1 MKPWL
6 LGTILAL
13 LAAVCT
19 LTLLRV
25 AGEQANTLDSVRE
38 EAGETLAPGVT
49 LEQALALSSAHV
61 EEEPP
66 RLAHPPEGAQQPFH
80 FPAPTLRW
88 RGDRERIYRVELSR
102 GGEPFQVVVTRTPHI
117 VPDAHAWDRLRR
129 VPGPI
134 VVTIRAGVI
143 DPDGRVVGAVT
154 ESRSSFSMEA
164 QDAGPSG
171 VLVVGMKHRP
181 PSETDEHVPLM
192 MMHLAMVGMDLEE
205 LKPRVLFRTAYGP
218 ELIEGSTGAPR
229 DGAMGG
235 SQDEGPPP
243 PGPGG
248 VEAEALNPKTP
259 PKCVSCHDISQD
271 GRYIATFSQVTD
283 EGPPE
288 FDVANGFLTVLAM
301 PEREVIAQVPHGF
314 LPRFNPADSNLI
326 AYADVDETIGA
337 KTEMLVKRGDIVV
350 LDLESGVSTPVP
362 GASESDRV
370 EAVATWSPDG
380 QTLAFLRTAP
390 GEMWHGSETRTEI
403 ATVPW
408 AAGAGG
414 VATPLDGVSGFDQSH
429 FYPEYSP
436 DGRWLVAT
444 RADRG
449 FFSQISSDLVIVPAA
464 GGVAR
469 RLACNSPLADTW
481 HRFSPDGRW
490 LAMISNRTEIRHPD
504 VLLSRFDT
512 AEGTCQPP
520 VEIPHVAGP
529 AAHMH
534 AFHWVAELPWLRD
547 GLSLSVL
554 EELPPGQDHGERGD
568 GPDGYGEDGDGHYDN
583 DRGDRRDGNRR
594 DGGYPDDARRESFGS
609 DPPPPGAADA
619 IRGLLKALE
628 DGDTGAVG
636 QLFITREL
644 FLASSE
650 CEPSTQ
656 VESVMEGREQALQLA
671 AERPRITDVDVH
683 DGMLEHVLAGS
694 KPYEC
699 RALRDVLLFRTTWTR
714 TENGRP
720 IAGEAH
726 LLEIDGRWY
735 FARI

>member
-1 MKPWL
+1 MRPWL

-13 LAAVCT
+13 LVAACT
-19 LTLLRV
+19 LTLLSAV
-25 AGEQANTLDSVRE
+25 GEQANALHSVRE

-49 LEQALALSSAHV
+49 LEQALALSSAQT

-66 RLAHPPEGAQQPFH
+66 RLAHPSEGAQQPFH

-88 RGDRERIYRVELSR
+88 RGDRERLYRVELSR
-102 GGEPFQVVVTRTPHI
+102 GGETFQVVVTRTPQI
-117 VPDAHAWDRLRR
+117 VPDATAWERLRR
-129 VPGPI
+129 AAGPI

-143 DPDGRVVGAVT
+143 DPDGRVVGTVT
-154 ESRSSFSMEA
+154 ESWSSFSMEA
-164 QDAGPSG
+164 QEAGPSG
-171 VLVVGMKHRP
+171 VLVVGMKHHP
-181 PSETDEHVPLM
+181 PSRTEEHVPLM
-192 MMHLAMVGMDLEE
+192 MMHLALVGMDLEE

-218 ELIEGSTGAPR
+218 ELLEGSTGAPR
-229 DGAMGG
+229 DLAMGG

-288 FDVANGFLTVLAM
+288 FDAANGFLTVLAM

-314 LPRFNPADSNLI
+314 LPRFNPADSSLI

-350 LDLESGVSTPVP
+350 LDLESGVSTRLP

-408 AAGAGG
+408 ADGAGG
-414 VATPLDGVSGFDQSH
+414 VATPLAGVSGFEQSH

-449 FFSQISSDLVIVPAA
+449 FFSQISSDLVIVPA
-464 GGVAR
+464 GGGAAR

-490 LAMISNRTEIRHPD
+490 LAMISNRSEIRHPD

-512 AEGTCQPP
+512 ADGTCQPP

-554 EELPPGQDHGERGD
+554 DEPPPGQNDGEFGNDGYDERGD
-568 GPDGYGEDGDGHYDN
+568 DGDRDRH
-583 DRGDRRDGNRR
+583 RGDDRRR
-594 DGGYPDDARRESFGS
+594 DDARREPFGN
-609 DPPPPGAADA
+609 DPPPAGAADA
-619 IRGLLKALE
+619 IRTMLKALE
-628 DGDTGAVG
+628 EGDTATVSE
-636 QLFITREL
+636 LFITREL

-650 CEPSTQ
+650 CEPPTQ
-656 VESVMEGREQALQLA
+656 VDSVMEGRQQALQVA

-683 DGMLEHVLAGS
+683 DGMLEQVPAGS

-699 RALRDVLLFRTTWTR
+699 RALLDVLLFRTTWTWS
-714 TENGRP
+714 ENGDP
-720 IAGEAH
+720 NAGELH
-726 LLEIDGRWY
+726 LLKIDGRWY
-735 FARI
+735 FARL